1 MVMVRNLP
9 VSRRRDM
16 RLTLLLCSLTLML
29 GGAAVA
35 YVTAAAE
42 KPATAPATQPAA
54 AAAPVNKKCPVSGD
68 DVNPKGKTVTY
79 KGKIVGFCCDDC
91 IDLFN
96 KNPDKYADK
105 IK

>member
-1 MVMVRNLP
+1 MHVL
-9 VSRRRDM
+9 S
-16 RLTLLLCSLTLML
+16 LCVGVILMF
-29 GGAAVA
+29 GVGA
-35 YVTAAAE
+35 YVIAAE
-42 KPATAPATQPAA
+42 KSADKSGDKPAATTKPAPAV
-54 AAAPVNKKCPVSGD
+54 PVNKKCPVTGE

-79 KGKIVGFCCDDC
+79 KGKVVGFCCDDC